1 MAQGE
6 TMNDSTS
13 TTTPGQNAPASV
25 PGQTAAPSASG
36 GGRRTGPITL
46 VGAVAVI
53 AGASILLGLVAGTV
67 LRSSSTLVTGS
78 AAAPEHIITVSGV
91 GQVSV
96 TPDVADVLIGVVVQR
111 PTVAAAQSAAAES
124 MNAVVAAIKRDG
136 VADKDIV
143 TVNLSLSPVYEYSSS
158 GGAPR
163 LVGQQFVNTVRVTV
177 RTIGSVASVID
188 DAVGAG
194 ATTIG
199 GIAFRL
205 DDPRRVQA
213 QARNLAMADAR
224 SKADA
229 LTSAA
234 GVSIRGVATIY
245 ESTLQTN
252 PTYAAAALAAD
263 KAASTPIQTGTTDI
277 VVSVTVS
284 YLIG

>member
-1 MAQGE
+1 
-6 TMNDSTS
+6 MNDST
-13 TTTPGQNAPASV
+13 PNAKPDQNPAASV
-25 PGQTAAPSASG
+25 PAPAPAPSAPGS
-36 GGRRTGPITL
+36 GRRVGPISL
-46 VGAVAVI
+46 IGAVAVV
-53 AGASILLGLVAGTV
+53 AGASILFGLVAGAV
-67 LRSSSTLVTGS
+67 LRGGSTVVGGS
-78 AAAPEHIITVSGV
+78 AAAPEHVITVSGV

-111 PTVAAAQSAAAES
+111 PTVAQAQSAAADS
-124 MNAVVAAIKRDG
+124 MGAVVAAIKKNG

-143 TVNLSLSPVYEYSSS
+143 TTNLSLSPVYDYSSG

-163 LVGQQFVNTVRVTV
+163 LVGHQFVNTVRVTV
-177 RTIGSVASVID
+177 RAIGSVASVVD
-188 DAVGAG
+188 DAVAAG

-205 DDPRRVQA
+205 DDPKTVQA
-213 QARNLAMADAR
+213 QARSLAMADAR

-234 GVSIRGVATIY
+234 GVSVKGVAMIS
-245 ESTLQTN
+245 EATLQTN
-252 PTYAAAALAAD
+252 PTYTAAAMAAD
-263 KAASTPIQTGTTDI
+263 RAASTPIQTGTTDI

>member
-1 MAQGE
+1 
-6 TMNDSTS
+6 MNDST
-13 TTTPGQNAPASV
+13 PNAKPEQNPAASV
-25 PGQTAAPSASG
+25 PAPAPAPVVDRG
-36 GGRRTGPITL
+36 AWRAGPITL

-53 AGASILLGLVAGTV
+53 AGASILFGLVAGTV
-67 LRSSSTLVTGS
+67 LRSGSTLVTGS

-96 TPDVADVLIGVVVQR
+96 TPDVADVLVGVVVQR
-111 PTVAAAQSAAAES
+111 PTVAAAQSAAADS
-124 MNAVVAAIKRDG
+124 MSQVVAAIKKDG

-143 TVNLSLSPVYEYSSS
+143 TVNLSLNPVYEYSSG

-177 RTIGSVASVID
+177 RSIGSVASIVD
-188 DAVGAG
+188 DAIAAG

-199 GIAFRL
+199 GITFRL

-234 GVSIRGVATIY
+234 GVSIRGVATIT
-245 ESTLQTN
+245 EATLQTN
-252 PTYAAAALAAD
+252 PTYAAAAAD
-263 KAASTPIQTGTTDI
+263 VAKSSTPIQTGTTDI

>member
-1 MAQGE
+1 
-6 TMNDSTS
+6 MNDSTP
-13 TTTPGQNAPASV
+13 TTAPDPNAPASV
-25 PGQTAAPSASG
+25 PGPIAAPSASG
-36 GGRRTGPITL
+36 SGRRAGPITL

-53 AGASILLGLVAGTV
+53 AGASILFGLVAGAV
-67 LRSSSTLVTGS
+67 LRSSSTPVTGS
-78 AAAPEHIITVSGV
+78 AAAPEHVVTVSGV

-96 TPDVADVLIGVVVQR
+96 TPDVADVLVGAAVQR
-111 PTVAAAQSAAAES
+111 PTVAAAQSAAADS
-124 MNAVVAAIKRDG
+124 MSAVVAAIKKDG

-143 TVNLSLSPVYEYSSS
+143 TVNLSLSPVYDYSSG

-163 LVGQQFVNTVRVTV
+163 LVGYQFVNAVRVTV
-177 RTIGSVASVID
+177 RAIASVASVVD
-188 DAVGAG
+188 DAVAAG

-199 GIAFRL
+199 GITFRV
-205 DDPRRVQA
+205 DDPRTVQA
-213 QARNLAMADAR
+213 RARSLAMADAR

-234 GVSIRGVATIY
+234 GVSIRGVATIS
-245 ESTLQTN
+245 EATLQTN

-263 KAASTPIQTGTTDI
+263 KTASTPIQTGTTDI